1 MEFLVVSW
9 DSRLQT
15 GSVLC
20 AFCLLGSWPLSILDF
35 AYLLIA
41 DKTPGLC
48 HGGWRSLF
56 VVRGLCW
63 LVGRFPRAKSFIA
76 TLTTSAHGKISGCSR
91 PEPFDRAAP
100 TAPGSPSCTISTECR
115 SSALACRSK
124 SAAAGAQL
132 TRKIAQRQQ

>member
-41 DKTPGLC
+41 DKTPGLLSWRRAVFVRC
-48 HGGWRSLF
+48 SRSL
-56 VVRGLCW
+56 
-63 LVGRFPRAKSFIA
+63 LVGW
-76 TLTTSAHGKISGCSR
+76 
-91 PEPFDRAAP
+91 
-100 TAPGSPSCTISTECR
+100 
-115 SSALACRSK
+115 
-124 SAAAGAQL
+124 
-132 TRKIAQRQQ
+132 